1 MVNGELERDR
11 KDRIT
16 GWEGIEKGPDVL
28 EASDAEDDESSISEN
43 DIEYFKKNPKE
54 LSDLVAGLVKLR
66 GGADAI
72 KEGATW
78 DKDMR
83 AYVGADGLPRD
94 WAHLTG
100 YLKRNPD
107 AIGQVLKEYNELQA
121 ADDDEGDAE
130 AALGG
135 AEAVPAPAVDAAAEV
150 APAEAE
156 VTEIVEDAKV
166 IENKVTTETNNG
178 VASEAPVEREE
189 KVIDFVKAK
198 EKTGSERLSN
208 SEAISRIDELDG
220 GIDGIKDFHDQSS
233 VWEAMKRTLDGCD
246 DGVKVQVEYMRAEQS
261 LKKSQDFLAQK
272 KAELGKMPL
281 FTFPWSKR
289 RREKDSLKYIIAST
303 TKSLSYQS
311 GKLDEL
317 AKNLPESI
325 SDDDKE
331 LVAKFRELDARMDR
345 SNSDLHVRGL
355 GRDIRMRQNW
365 IRDQEN
371 SMRKSSQAGEKT
383 INDPGEA
390 ARREAIQRWQDEIA
404 ELQAHIDDYSREHP
418 DFVMDPTKKPK
429 SESLDKAA

>member
-11 KDRIT
+11 KERIT
-16 GWEGIEKGPDVL
+16 GWEEIEKGPDVL
-28 EASDAEDDESSISEN
+28 KTVDAEEDESSISEN

-54 LSDLVAGLVKLR
+54 LSDLVADLIKLR

-78 DKDMR
+78 DKNMR

-121 ADDDEGDAE
+121 ADDEESDEE

-135 AEAVPAPAVDAAAEV
+135 VEAVPAPAIGAVAEV
-150 APAEAE
+150 APAVVEAVKEAE
-156 VTEIVEDAKV
+156 DVKGVEKETVTEASDETVGED
-166 IENKVTTETNNG
+166 
-178 VASEAPVEREE
+178 PVEQEE
-189 KVIDFVKAK
+189 KAIDSVKAK
-198 EKTGSERLSN
+198 DENESGKLSN
-208 SEAISRIDELDG
+208 SEAMSRIDELDG
-220 GIDGIKDFHDQSS
+220 RIDDIKDFQDQSTI
-233 VWEAMKRTLDGCD
+233 WETMRKTLDGCSD
-246 DGVKVQVEYMRAEQS
+246 DVKAQVEYMRAEQS
-261 LKKSQDFLAQK
+261 LKRSQDFLAQK
-272 KAELGKMPL
+272 KAELKKMPL

-289 RREKDSLKYIIAST
+289 RREKDSLKYIVDST
-303 TKSLSYQS
+303 TKTLSRQS
-311 GKLDEL
+311 EKLDEL

-325 SDDDKE
+325 SDDDKA
-331 LVAKFRELDARMDR
+331 LVSKFRDLDARMDR

-355 GRDIRMRQNW
+355 SRDIKMRQSW
-365 IRDQEN
+365 IRDQEK
-371 SMRKSSQAGEKT
+371 SMQRSRSGERA

-404 ELQAHIDDYSREHP
+404 ELQAHIDEYSKKYP
-418 DFVMDPTKKPK
+418 DFVMDSTKKPK